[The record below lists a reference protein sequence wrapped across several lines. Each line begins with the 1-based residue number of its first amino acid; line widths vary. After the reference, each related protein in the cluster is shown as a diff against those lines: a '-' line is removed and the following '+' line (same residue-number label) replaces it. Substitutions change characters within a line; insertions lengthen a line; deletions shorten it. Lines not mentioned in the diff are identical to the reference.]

1 MTELP
6 IHAALPELLSALS
19 AHSRVVL
26 EAPPGAGKTTV
37 VPLALLDQAWLGGK
51 KILMLEPRRIAARS
65 AALYMAQSLGEPI
78 AESVG
83 YRIRFENQVSART
96 RIEVITEGILTRLLQ
111 ADPSLEEV
119 GAVIFDEFHERHLHS
134 DLALALCLDAQTILR
149 PDLRILLMSATLD
162 GERLTQFL
170 QAARV
175 SSEGRSFPV
184 DIRYEALQREEA
196 LERSVARAVQQA
208 LNAVDGDVLVFL
220 PGRREI
226 ERCARMLS
234 DLPAQVD
241 VHALH
246 GELSV
251 DAQAAAMRAAAP
263 GRRKVVLATNVAES
277 SVTLPGVRAVIDSGL
292 AREPKFD
299 PNSGFSTLSEVWIS
313 QSSATQRA
321 GRAGRVAPGIAIRL
335 WSASRRL
342 ELNARAEILRADL
355 TPLALELAAW
365 GSSDLRFLDAP
376 PSGVLAASQALLQN
390 LGLLDGKGGLSA
402 IGKRCLQLG
411 THPRLANMVVRAQ
424 RSADGTAL
432 ALACDLIAL
441 LESRD
446 TFKGD
451 ERFRED
457 WGSRWRALNAFRLGH
472 PHGADSRALASI
484 DQTARQWAKRLGVRE
499 RAKDISAHA
508 LGDVLLHAFPDRV
521 AKVRADA
528 ACRFS
533 LSNGRGG
540 EIATDS
546 PLRGER
552 WLIVS
557 ELHGTGA
564 DARIRRAAPF
574 DEALLA
580 QHYPDRLVQVLEQKF
595 DAADGAVKARLV
607 ERFDQ
612 LLLSD
617 KAVPPKDAVSA
628 LCEGIRQ
635 LGLQALP
642 WSEHQRQWL
651 QRVQRLRQWL
661 PAAQDFPDLSDAQL
675 ELSLEQWLG
684 PFLIGKSRLSHIN
697 ADVLGQALHSLLSY
711 NQQQLLEQQAP
722 KSLCVPSG
730 MQREIRYDDPQGP
743 VLAVKL
749 QELFGLAET
758 PRIAQGRIPIIL
770 HLLSPGGKPVQVTKD
785 LKNFWDQTYAEVKKE
800 LKGRYPRH
808 PWPDDPWNAP
818 ATHRA
823 KPRGT

>member
-1 MTELP
+1 MTTLP
-6 IHAALPELLSALS
+6 IHDALPELLSALVES
-19 AHSRVVL
+19 NRVVL

-37 VPLALLDQAWLGGK
+37 VPLALLDQPWLAGK

-65 AALYMAQSLGEPI
+65 AAMYMAQSLGEPI
-78 AESVG
+78 AGTVG

-96 RIEVITEGILTRLLQ
+96 RVEVITEGILTRLLQ
-111 ADPSLEEV
+111 ADPSLDDV
-119 GAVIFDEFHERHLHS
+119 GVVIFDEFHERHLQS
-134 DLALALCLDAQTILR
+134 DLALALCLDAQSILR
-149 PDLRILLMSATLD
+149 ADLRILLMSATLD
-162 GERLTQFL
+162 GERLSEFL
-170 QAARV
+170 QAKRI
-175 SSEGRSFPV
+175 SSAGRSFPV
-184 DIRYEALQREEA
+184 DIRHEAPQREEA
-196 LERSVARAVQQA
+196 LERSVARGVHSA
-208 LNAVDGDVLVFL
+208 LSVIDGDVLVFL

-226 ERCARMLS
+226 ERCARLLS
-234 DLPAQVD
+234 DLPAHVE

-251 DAQAAAMRAAAP
+251 DAQAAAMRAAPA

-277 SVTLPGVRAVIDSGL
+277 SVTLPGVRAVVDSGL

-335 WSASRRL
+335 WSPSRRL
-342 ELNARAEILRADL
+342 ELNTRAEILRADL

-390 LGLLDGKGGLSA
+390 LGALDNKGALSS

-424 RSADGTAL
+424 SSRDGNAL

-446 TFKGD
+446 VFKGE

-457 WGSRWRALNAFRLGH
+457 WNSRWRALNAFRTGH
-472 PHGADSRALASI
+472 PHGADARALASI
-484 DQTARQWAKRLGVRE
+484 DQAARQWAKRLGVRE
-499 RAKDISAHA
+499 RSKDISSHA

-528 ACRFS
+528 ACRFG

-540 EIATDS
+540 EIASDS

-580 QHYPDRLVQVLEQKF
+580 THYAERMVQTLEQKF
-595 DAADGAVKARLV
+595 EPSEGIVKARLI

-612 LLLSD
+612 LVLSD
-617 KAVPPKDAVSA
+617 KTVPAKDAVPA
-628 LCEGIRQ
+628 LCEGIRS
-635 LGLQALP
+635 LGLQCLP

-651 QRVQRLRQWL
+651 GRAQRLRQWL
-661 PAAQDFPDLSDAQL
+661 PAAQDFPDLSEAQL
-675 ELSLEQWLG
+675 AQTLEHWLG
-684 PFLIGKSRLSHIN
+684 PYLQGKSRLSHIN
-697 ADVLGQALHSLLSY
+697 AELLGQALHSLLSY
-711 NQQQLLEQQAP
+711 SEQQLLEQQAP

-730 MQREIRYDDPQGP
+730 MHREIRYDDPQGP

-785 LKNFWDQTYAEVKKE
+785 LKSFWNSTYAEVRKE

-808 PWPDDPWNAP
+808 PWPEDPWNAQ